1 VEKSRISVIQKVA
14 EANKQ
19 FKRKLNDIE
28 IIKNKTKGKILL
40 HSKNCKE
47 EENNIRNIVIMDNL
61 IKHSKKRLAKKEQN
75 QYLR

>member
-28 IIKNKTKGKILL
+28 IIKNKAKGKILL
-40 HSKNCKE
+40 HTKNRRE
-47 EENNIRNIVIMDNL
+47 EENSIRNIVIIDNL
-61 IKHSKKRLAKKEQN
+61 IKHSKKRLARKEKN